1 MNDFY
6 DTATSSESNVYLN
19 KKWINIVGINII
31 TDVIFI
37 KNYDVVMGCY
47 RPILKENYKLVNFKT
62 NKLPITNPNVW
73 PIACIKLAIWG
84 TFNYLIDNPSR
95 AISWNAPA
103 STIKKKNPANFLA
116 Y

>member
-1 MNDFY
+1 M
-6 DTATSSESNVYLN
+6 N

-31 TDVIFI
+31 IEAIFI
-37 KNYDVVMGCY
+37 KNYDVVIGYY
-47 RPILKENYKLVNFKT
+47 RPILKANYKLVNFNS
-62 NKLPITNPNVW
+62 NKLPITNPNVC

-84 TFNYLIDNPSR
+84 TFNYLIDNPSS
-95 AISWNAPA
+95 AMSWKAPA